1 MPLARLRLVP
11 YVHPAGSLSTA
22 AETGDSAMRRL
33 AWKWVAWRAQ
43 TGQITQDTAKHQ
55 RYAIGYF
62 VDFMGNR
69 SPQQIGES
77 DMARWRESMTGTLAP
92 GTIRQRWRI
101 AYNFLEW
108 LVDEGKIR
116 RNPARRIPSPK
127 GVRAVHRNLHFE
139 RARLMHDACID
150 NRERLIL
157 ALGFQLGMRRSEIA
171 RAELGDI
178 DIVDRSVRIVGKGG
192 HARVVA
198 LTVEAERAI
207 AAYTAEMNFTAGPLV
222 RDIEGKRAITAG
234 HIGDIWR
241 KLAYRAGVKKRPY
254 DGVATHS
261 ARHTAGTDVAHGN
274 GNVVEVRDFLGHADL
289 GTTSRYVGEVDIET
303 QREAIEGRRYAS

>member
-11 YVHPAGSLSTA
+11 YCAPPAA
-22 AETGDSAMRRL
+22 TGEMERAVRRVAMQ
-33 AWKWVAWRAQ
+33 WVAWRAQ
-43 TGQITQDTAKHQ
+43 TGQITKDTAKHQ
-55 RYAIGYF
+55 RYVISYF

-69 SPQQIGES
+69 DPKQIGAS
-77 DMARWRESMTGTLAP
+77 DMARWRESMTGVLAP
-92 GTIRQRWRI
+92 GTIRQRWRV
-101 AYNFLEW
+101 ANQFLEW

-127 GVRAVHRNLHFE
+127 VPRAVHRNMFFE
-139 RARLMHDACID
+139 RARRMHDACID
-150 NRERLIL
+150 NRERLIM
-157 ALGFQLGMRRSEIA
+157 ALGFQLGMRVSEMA

-178 DIVDRSVRIVGKGG
+178 DFVERSVRIVGKGG

-207 AAYTAEMNFTAGPLV
+207 MAYTSEMNVHAGPLV
-222 RDIEGKRAITAG
+222 RDVDGARAITAG

-241 KLAYRAGVKKRPY
+241 KVAYRAGVKKRPY

-261 ARHTAGTDVAHGN
+261 ARHTAGTDVAHNSGSA
-274 GNVVEVRDFLGHADL
+274 VITRDFLGHADL
-289 GTTSRYVGEVDIET
+289 GTTSHYIGEVGIEE